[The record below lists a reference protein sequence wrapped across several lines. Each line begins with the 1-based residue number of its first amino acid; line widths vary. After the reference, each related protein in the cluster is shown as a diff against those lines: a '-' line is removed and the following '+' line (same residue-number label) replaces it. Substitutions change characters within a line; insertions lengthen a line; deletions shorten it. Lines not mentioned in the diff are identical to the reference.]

1 MENKLDTNEIEES
14 LRICEE
20 LFQNNPDFNRR
31 APRPVEALE
40 LAKNVNSGTEE
51 KPAAPIQKLE
61 EPQKEPAEKPVM
73 PAAPVVDPE
82 PAVKPVSVT
91 KPVLE
96 EKTEPAKPVVSS
108 APKPAEVPAVEKEPE
123 PAVKPV
129 SVTKP
134 VPEEKKETQPDESE
148 PDSKKEK
155 SKPNIKKN
163 LIALGICVVIAI
175 VIALIITNFVAS
187 HTKVEGNSM
196 ESTLEN
202 GDDIIVE
209 KFSYLTGDPERY
221 DIIVFRESESVNYI
235 KRVIA
240 LPGETIQITEG
251 KIYINERAVFDAY
264 GNAKMEDGGIAE
276 KPIKLGQDEYFV
288 LGDNRNASKDSR
300 DKAVGVI
307 KRDQIIGKAWLRVLP
322 FDNFG
327 KLE

>member
-1 MENKLDTNEIEES
+1 MDNKLDTNEIEES

-51 KPAAPIQKLE
+51 KPVAPVQKPE
-61 EPQKEPAEKPVM
+61 EPPKKPAEKPVM
-73 PAAPVVDPE
+73 PEAPVGDPE
-82 PAVKPVSVT
+82 PSVKPVSVT
-91 KPVLE
+91 KPVPE
-96 EKTEPAKPVVSS
+96 EKTEPAK
-108 APKPAEVPAVEKEPE
+108 
-123 PAVKPV
+123 
-129 SVTKP
+129 T

-175 VIALIITNFVAS
+175 VIALIITNFIAS

-251 KIYINERAVFDAY
+251 KIYINERAIFDAY

>member
-1 MENKLDTNEIEES
+1 MENKFDTNEIEES

-20 LFQNNPDFNRR
+20 LLQNNPDFNRR

-40 LAKNVNSGTEE
+40 LAKNVNSS
-51 KPAAPIQKLE
+51 KPAQSKPEVPAKPAPAAA
-61 EPQKEPAEKPVM
+61 PAAEPA
-73 PAAPVVDPE
+73 
-82 PAVKPVSVT
+82 
-91 KPVLE
+91 
-96 EKTEPAKPVVSS
+96 AKPVV
-108 APKPAEVPAVEKEPE
+108 KPEPEAQPAKKPE
-123 PAVKPV
+123 PASEPKPETRQKPETTTKTEP
-129 SVTKP
+129 VTESKTAEP
-134 VPEEKKETQPDESE
+134 DDKEKKN
-148 PDSKKEK
+148 
-155 SKPNIKKN
+155 KPNIKKN
-163 LIALGICVVIAI
+163 LIALGICVVIAV

-196 ESTLEN
+196 ESTLQN

-209 KFSYLTGDPERY
+209 KFSYITGDPERY
-221 DIIVFRESESVNYI
+221 EIIVFRESESVNYI

>member
-40 LAKNVNSGTEE
+40 LAKNVT
-51 KPAAPIQKLE
+51 
-61 EPQKEPAEKPVM
+61 
-73 PAAPVVDPE
+73 APVVEPK
-82 PAVKPVSVT
+82 PAVKPVPVP
-91 KPVLE
+91 KPVSE
-96 EKTEPAKPVVSS
+96 ENTEPVKPVVSQ
-108 APKPAEVPAVEKEPE
+108 APEPVKPPETPTIEKEPE
-123 PAVKPV
+123 PPVKPV

-134 VPEEKKETQPDESE
+134 VPEEKKETQPDDSE

-163 LIALGICVVIAI
+163 LIAFGICVVIAI

-209 KFSYLTGDPERY
+209 KFSYLINNPERY

-251 KIYINERAVFDAY
+251 KIYINERAIFDAY

-276 KPIKLGQDEYFV
+276 KPLKLGQDEYFV

>member
-40 LAKNVNSGTEE
+40 LAKNVTAPAVEP
-51 KPAAPIQKLE
+51 KPAV
-61 EPQKEPAEKPVM
+61 EPVPV
-73 PAAPVVDPE
+73 P
-82 PAVKPVSVT
+82 KPVS
-91 KPVLE
+91 E
-96 EKTEPAKPVVSS
+96 ENTEPVKPVVSQ
-108 APKPAEVPAVEKEPE
+108 APEPVKPPETPTIEKEPE
-123 PAVKPV
+123 PPVKPV

-134 VPEEKKETQPDESE
+134 VPEEKKETQPDDSE

-163 LIALGICVVIAI
+163 LIAFGICVVIAI

-209 KFSYLTGDPERY
+209 KFSYLTNNPERY

-251 KIYINERAVFDAY
+251 KIYINERAIFDAY

>member
-40 LAKNVNSGTEE
+40 LAKNVT
-51 KPAAPIQKLE
+51 
-61 EPQKEPAEKPVM
+61 
-73 PAAPVVDPE
+73 APVVEPK
-82 PAVKPVSVT
+82 PAVKPVPMP
-91 KPVLE
+91 KPVSE
-96 EKTEPAKPVVSS
+96 ENTEPVKPVVSQ
-108 APKPAEVPAVEKEPE
+108 APEPVKPPETPTIEKEPE
-123 PAVKPV
+123 PPVKPV

-134 VPEEKKETQPDESE
+134 VPEEKKETQPDDSE

-163 LIALGICVVIAI
+163 LIAFGICVVIAI

-209 KFSYLTGDPERY
+209 KFSYLTNNPERY

-251 KIYINERAVFDAY
+251 KIYINERAIFDAY

-276 KPIKLGQDEYFV
+276 KTIKLGQDEYFV

>member
-40 LAKNVNSGTEE
+40 LAKNVT
-51 KPAAPIQKLE
+51 
-61 EPQKEPAEKPVM
+61 
-73 PAAPVVDPE
+73 APVVEPK
-82 PAVKPVSVT
+82 PAVKPVSVP
-91 KPVLE
+91 KPVSE
-96 EKTEPAKPVVSS
+96 ENTEPVKPVVSQ
-108 APKPAEVPAVEKEPE
+108 APEPVKPPETPTIEKEPE
-123 PAVKPV
+123 PPVKPV

-134 VPEEKKETQPDESE
+134 VPEEKKETQPDDSE

-163 LIALGICVVIAI
+163 LIAFGICVVIAI

-209 KFSYLTGDPERY
+209 KFSYLTNNPERY

-251 KIYINERAVFDAY
+251 KIYINERAIFDAY

-276 KPIKLGQDEYFV
+276 KPLKLGQDEYFV

>member
-40 LAKNVNSGTEE
+40 LAKNVT
-51 KPAAPIQKLE
+51 
-61 EPQKEPAEKPVM
+61 
-73 PAAPVVDPE
+73 APVVEPK
-82 PAVKPVSVT
+82 PAVEPVPVPKPVS
-91 KPVLE
+91 E
-96 EKTEPAKPVVSS
+96 ENTEPVKPVVSQ
-108 APKPAEVPAVEKEPE
+108 APEPVKPPETPTIEKEPE
-123 PAVKPV
+123 PPVKPV

-134 VPEEKKETQPDESE
+134 VPEEKKETQPDDSE

-163 LIALGICVVIAI
+163 LIAFGICVVIAI

-187 HTKVEGNSM
+187 QTKVEGNSM

-209 KFSYLTGDPERY
+209 KFSYLTNNPERY

-251 KIYINERAVFDAY
+251 KIYINERAIFDAY

>member
-40 LAKNVNSGTEE
+40 LAKNVT
-51 KPAAPIQKLE
+51 
-61 EPQKEPAEKPVM
+61 
-73 PAAPVVDPE
+73 APVVEPK
-82 PAVKPVSVT
+82 PAVEPVPVPKPVS
-91 KPVLE
+91 E
-96 EKTEPAKPVVSS
+96 ENTEPVKPVVSQ
-108 APKPAEVPAVEKEPE
+108 APEPVKPPETPTIEKEPE
-123 PAVKPV
+123 PPVKPV

-134 VPEEKKETQPDESE
+134 VPEEKKETQPDDSE

-163 LIALGICVVIAI
+163 LIAFGICVVIAI

-209 KFSYLTGDPERY
+209 KFSYLTNNPERY

-251 KIYINERAVFDAY
+251 KIYINERAIFDAY

-327 KLE
+327 NLE

>member
-40 LAKNVNSGTEE
+40 LAKNVT
-51 KPAAPIQKLE
+51 
-61 EPQKEPAEKPVM
+61 
-73 PAAPVVDPE
+73 APVVEPK
-82 PAVKPVSVT
+82 PAVKPVPMP
-91 KPVLE
+91 KPVSE
-96 EKTEPAKPVVSS
+96 ENTEPVKPVVSQ
-108 APKPAEVPAVEKEPE
+108 APEPVKPPETPTIEKEPE
-123 PAVKPV
+123 PPVKPV

-134 VPEEKKETQPDESE
+134 VPEEKKETQPDDSE

-163 LIALGICVVIAI
+163 LIAFGICVVIAI

-209 KFSYLTGDPERY
+209 KFSYLTNNPERY

-251 KIYINERAVFDAY
+251 KIYINERAIFDAY

>member
-40 LAKNVNSGTEE
+40 LAKNVT
-51 KPAAPIQKLE
+51 
-61 EPQKEPAEKPVM
+61 
-73 PAAPVVDPE
+73 APVVEPK
-82 PAVKPVSVT
+82 PAVEPVPVPKPVS
-91 KPVLE
+91 E
-96 EKTEPAKPVVSS
+96 ENTEPVKPVVSQ
-108 APKPAEVPAVEKEPE
+108 APEPVKPPETPTIEKEPE
-123 PAVKPV
+123 PPVKPV

-134 VPEEKKETQPDESE
+134 VPEEKKETQPDDSE

-163 LIALGICVVIAI
+163 LIAFGICVVIAI

-209 KFSYLTGDPERY
+209 KFSYITSDPERY

-251 KIYINERAVFDAY
+251 KIYINERAIFDAY

>member
-40 LAKNVNSGTEE
+40 LAKNVT
-51 KPAAPIQKLE
+51 
-61 EPQKEPAEKPVM
+61 
-73 PAAPVVDPE
+73 APVVEPK
-82 PAVKPVSVT
+82 PAVKPVPVP
-91 KPVLE
+91 KPVSE
-96 EKTEPAKPVVSS
+96 ENTEPVKPVVSQ
-108 APKPAEVPAVEKEPE
+108 APEPVKPPETPTIEKEPE
-123 PAVKPV
+123 PPVKPV

-134 VPEEKKETQPDESE
+134 VPEEKKETQPDDSES
-148 PDSKKEK
+148 DSKKEK

-163 LIALGICVVIAI
+163 LIAFGICVVIAI

-209 KFSYLTGDPERY
+209 KFSYLTNNPERY

-251 KIYINERAVFDAY
+251 KIYINERAIFDAY

-276 KPIKLGQDEYFV
+276 KPLKLGQDEYFV

>member
-40 LAKNVNSGTEE
+40 LAKNVT
-51 KPAAPIQKLE
+51 
-61 EPQKEPAEKPVM
+61 
-73 PAAPVVDPE
+73 APVVEPK
-82 PAVKPVSVT
+82 PAVKPVPMP
-91 KPVLE
+91 KPVSE
-96 EKTEPAKPVVSS
+96 ENTEPVKPVVSQ
-108 APKPAEVPAVEKEPE
+108 APEPVKPPETPTIEKEPE
-123 PAVKPV
+123 PPVKPV

-134 VPEEKKETQPDESE
+134 VPEEKKETQPDDSE

-163 LIALGICVVIAI
+163 LIAFGICVVIAI

-209 KFSYLTGDPERY
+209 KFSYLTNNPERY

-240 LPGETIQITEG
+240 LPGETIQTTEG
-251 KIYINERAVFDAY
+251 KIYINERAIFDAY

>member
-31 APRPVEALE
+31 APRPVEALK
-40 LAKNVNSGTEE
+40 LAKNVT
-51 KPAAPIQKLE
+51 
-61 EPQKEPAEKPVM
+61 
-73 PAAPVVDPE
+73 APVVEPK
-82 PAVKPVSVT
+82 PAVKPVPMP
-91 KPVLE
+91 KPVSE
-96 EKTEPAKPVVSS
+96 ENTEPVKPVVSQ
-108 APKPAEVPAVEKEPE
+108 APEPVKPPETPTIEKEPE
-123 PAVKPV
+123 PPVKPV

-134 VPEEKKETQPDESE
+134 VPEEKKETQPDDSE

-163 LIALGICVVIAI
+163 LIAFGICVVIAI

-209 KFSYLTGDPERY
+209 KFSYLTNNPERY

-251 KIYINERAVFDAY
+251 KIYINERAIFDAY

>member
-40 LAKNVNSGTEE
+40 LAKNVT
-51 KPAAPIQKLE
+51 
-61 EPQKEPAEKPVM
+61 
-73 PAAPVVDPE
+73 APVVDPK
-82 PAVKPVSVT
+82 PAVEPVPTVEPVPVT
-91 KPVLE
+91 KPVSE
-96 EKTEPAKPVVSS
+96 EKTEPAKPVVFQ
-108 APKPAEVPAVEKEPE
+108 APEPVKPPETPTIEKEPE
-123 PAVKPV
+123 PSVKPV

-134 VPEEKKETQPDESE
+134 VPEEKKETQPDASE

-163 LIALGICVVIAI
+163 LIAFGICVVIAI

-209 KFSYLTGDPERY
+209 KFSYLTNNPERY

-251 KIYINERAVFDAY
+251 KIYINERAIFDAY

-276 KPIKLGQDEYFV
+276 KPLKLGQDEYFV

>member
-40 LAKNVNSGTEE
+40 LAKNVT
-51 KPAAPIQKLE
+51 
-61 EPQKEPAEKPVM
+61 
-73 PAAPVVDPE
+73 APVVEPK
-82 PAVKPVSVT
+82 PAVEPVPVPKPVS
-91 KPVLE
+91 E
-96 EKTEPAKPVVSS
+96 ENTEPVKPVVSQ
-108 APKPAEVPAVEKEPE
+108 APEPVKPPETPTIEKEPE
-123 PAVKPV
+123 PPVKPV

-134 VPEEKKETQPDESE
+134 VPEEKKETQPDDSE

-163 LIALGICVVIAI
+163 LIAFGICVVIAI
-175 VIALIITNFVAS
+175 VIALFITNFVAS

-209 KFSYLTGDPERY
+209 KFSYLTNNPERY

-251 KIYINERAVFDAY
+251 KIYINERAIFDAY

>member
-40 LAKNVNSGTEE
+40 LAKNVT
-51 KPAAPIQKLE
+51 
-61 EPQKEPAEKPVM
+61 
-73 PAAPVVDPE
+73 APVVEPK
-82 PAVKPVSVT
+82 PAVEPVPVPKPVS
-91 KPVLE
+91 E
-96 EKTEPAKPVVSS
+96 ENTEPVKPVVSQ
-108 APKPAEVPAVEKEPE
+108 APEPVKPPETPTIEKEPE
-123 PAVKPV
+123 PPVKPV

-251 KIYINERAVFDAY
+251 KIYINERAVFDTY

>member
-40 LAKNVNSGTEE
+40 LAKNVT
-51 KPAAPIQKLE
+51 
-61 EPQKEPAEKPVM
+61 
-73 PAAPVVDPE
+73 APVVEPK
-82 PAVKPVSVT
+82 PAVKPVPMP
-91 KPVLE
+91 KPVSE
-96 EKTEPAKPVVSS
+96 ENTEPVKPVVSQ
-108 APKPAEVPAVEKEPE
+108 APEPVKPPETPTIEKEPE
-123 PAVKPV
+123 PPVKPV

-134 VPEEKKETQPDESE
+134 VPEEKKETQPDDSE

-163 LIALGICVVIAI
+163 LIAFGICVVIAI

-209 KFSYLTGDPERY
+209 KFSYLTNNPERY
-221 DIIVFRESESVNYI
+221 DIIVFRESASVNYI

-251 KIYINERAVFDAY
+251 KIYINERAIFDAY

>member
-31 APRPVEALE
+31 APRPVEALK
-40 LAKNVNSGTEE
+40 LAKNVT
-51 KPAAPIQKLE
+51 
-61 EPQKEPAEKPVM
+61 
-73 PAAPVVDPE
+73 APVVDPK
-82 PAVKPVSVT
+82 PAVEPVPTVEPVPVT
-91 KPVLE
+91 KPVSE
-96 EKTEPAKPVVSS
+96 EKTEPAKPVVFQ
-108 APKPAEVPAVEKEPE
+108 APEPVKPPETPTIEKEPE
-123 PAVKPV
+123 PSVKPV

-134 VPEEKKETQPDESE
+134 VPEEKKETQPDASE

-163 LIALGICVVIAI
+163 LIAFGICVVIAI

-209 KFSYLTGDPERY
+209 KFSYLTNNPERY

-251 KIYINERAVFDAY
+251 KIYINERAIFDAY

-276 KPIKLGQDEYFV
+276 KPLKLGQDEYFV

>member
-40 LAKNVNSGTEE
+40 LAKNVT
-51 KPAAPIQKLE
+51 
-61 EPQKEPAEKPVM
+61 
-73 PAAPVVDPE
+73 APVVEPK
-82 PAVKPVSVT
+82 PAVEPVPVPKPVS
-91 KPVLE
+91 E
-96 EKTEPAKPVVSS
+96 ENTEPVKPVVSQ
-108 APKPAEVPAVEKEPE
+108 APDPVKPPETPTLEKEPE
-123 PAVKPV
+123 PPVKPV

-134 VPEEKKETQPDESE
+134 VPEEKKETQPDDSE

-163 LIALGICVVIAI
+163 LIAFGICVVIAI

-209 KFSYLTGDPERY
+209 KFSYLTNNPERY

-251 KIYINERAVFDAY
+251 KIYINERAIFDAY

>member
-31 APRPVEALE
+31 APRPAEALE
-40 LAKNVNSGTEE
+40 LAKNVNSGTKE
-51 KPAAPIQKLE
+51 KPVAPVQKPE

-73 PAAPVVDPE
+73 PAAPVVD
-82 PAVKPVSVT
+82 
-91 KPVLE
+91 
-96 EKTEPAKPVVSS
+96 
-108 APKPAEVPAVEKEPE
+108 PE

-251 KIYINERAVFDAY
+251 KIYINERAVFDTY

>member
-31 APRPVEALE
+31 SPRPVEALE
-40 LAKNVNSGTEE
+40 LAKNVT
-51 KPAAPIQKLE
+51 
-61 EPQKEPAEKPVM
+61 
-73 PAAPVVDPE
+73 APVVEPK
-82 PAVKPVSVT
+82 PAVKPVPVP
-91 KPVLE
+91 KPVSE
-96 EKTEPAKPVVSS
+96 ENTEPVKPVVFQ
-108 APKPAEVPAVEKEPE
+108 APEPVKPPETPTIEKEPE
-123 PAVKPV
+123 PPVKPV

-134 VPEEKKETQPDESE
+134 VPEEKKETQPDDSE

-163 LIALGICVVIAI
+163 LIAFGICVVIAI

-209 KFSYLTGDPERY
+209 KFSYLTNNPERY

-251 KIYINERAVFDAY
+251 KIYINERAIFDAY

>member
-40 LAKNVNSGTEE
+40 LAKNVT
-51 KPAAPIQKLE
+51 
-61 EPQKEPAEKPVM
+61 
-73 PAAPVVDPE
+73 APVVEPK
-82 PAVKPVSVT
+82 PAVEPVPVPKPVS
-91 KPVLE
+91 E
-96 EKTEPAKPVVSS
+96 ENTEPVKPVVSQ
-108 APKPAEVPAVEKEPE
+108 APEPVKPPETPTIEKEPE
-123 PAVKPV
+123 PPVKPV

-134 VPEEKKETQPDESE
+134 VPEEKKETQPDDSE

-163 LIALGICVVIAI
+163 LIAFGICVVIAI
-175 VIALIITNFVAS
+175 VIALIITNFVAN

-209 KFSYLTGDPERY
+209 KFSYLTNNPERY

-251 KIYINERAVFDAY
+251 KIYINERAIFDAY

>member
-1 MENKLDTNEIEES
+1 MENKFDTNEIEES

-40 LAKNVNSGTEE
+40 LAKDVNSARQDAQQVSQEMVPEPEIVPEPKPEPEEEAPLQTESRAE
-51 KPAAPIQKLE
+51 SQPEPE
-61 EPQKEPAEKPVM
+61 EEPEPQKEPEPQ
-73 PAAPVVDPE
+73 PEPVV
-82 PAVKPVSVT
+82 
-91 KPVLE
+91 E
-96 EKTEPAKPVVSS
+96 E
-108 APKPAEVPAVEKEPE
+108 EPE
-123 PAVKPV
+123 PEA
-129 SVTKP
+129 
-134 VPEEKKETQPDESE
+134 EEKP
-148 PDSKKEK
+148 
-155 SKPNIKKN
+155 KPNIKKN
-163 LIALGICVVIAI
+163 LIAFGICIAVAI
-175 VIALIITNFVAS
+175 VIALFITNFVAS
-187 HTKVEGNSM
+187 HTKVEGTSM
-196 ESTLEN
+196 EATLDD

-209 KFSYLTGDPERY
+209 KVSYLTSDPERY
-221 DIIVFRESESVNYI
+221 DIIVFRESESIHYI

-276 KPIKLGQDEYFV
+276 KPIKLGKDEYFV

-300 DKAVGVI
+300 DKEVGVI

-322 FDNFG
+322 FDHFG

>member
-40 LAKNVNSGTEE
+40 LAKNVT
-51 KPAAPIQKLE
+51 
-61 EPQKEPAEKPVM
+61 
-73 PAAPVVDPE
+73 APVVESE
-82 PAVKPVSVT
+82 PVVEPVPVT
-91 KPVLE
+91 KPVSK
-96 EKTEPAKPVVSS
+96 EKTEPAKPVVSQ
-108 APKPAEVPAVEKEPE
+108 APEPAKPPVVEKEPKPSVE
-123 PAVKPV
+123 PV

-134 VPEEKKETQPDESE
+134 VSKEKKETQPNNSE

-163 LIALGICVVIAI
+163 LIAFGICVVIAI

-209 KFSYLTGDPERY
+209 KFSYITSDPERY

-327 KLE
+327 KLKEKGRRKHGN

>member
-40 LAKNVNSGTEE
+40 LAKNVT
-51 KPAAPIQKLE
+51 
-61 EPQKEPAEKPVM
+61 
-73 PAAPVVDPE
+73 APVVEPK
-82 PAVKPVSVT
+82 PAVEPVPVPKPVS
-91 KPVLE
+91 E
-96 EKTEPAKPVVSS
+96 ENTEPVKPVVSQ
-108 APKPAEVPAVEKEPE
+108 APEPVKPPETPTIEKEPE
-123 PAVKPV
+123 PPVKPV

-134 VPEEKKETQPDESE
+134 VPEEKKETQPDDSE

-163 LIALGICVVIAI
+163 LIAFGICVVIAI

-209 KFSYLTGDPERY
+209 KFSYLTNNPERY

-251 KIYINERAVFDAY
+251 KIYINERAIIDAY

-307 KRDQIIGKAWLRVLP
+307 KCDQIIGKAWLRVLP

>member
-40 LAKNVNSGTEE
+40 LAKNVT
-51 KPAAPIQKLE
+51 
-61 EPQKEPAEKPVM
+61 
-73 PAAPVVDPE
+73 APVVDPK
-82 PAVKPVSVT
+82 PAVEPVPVPKPVS
-91 KPVLE
+91 E
-96 EKTEPAKPVVSS
+96 EKTEPVKPVVSQ
-108 APKPAEVPAVEKEPE
+108 APEPVKPPETPTIEKEPE
-123 PAVKPV
+123 PPVKPV

-134 VPEEKKETQPDESE
+134 VPEEKKETQSDASE

-163 LIALGICVVIAI
+163 LIAFGICVVIAI

-202 GDDIIVE
+202 GDDIIV
-209 KFSYLTGDPERY
+209 
-221 DIIVFRESESVNYI
+221 FRESESVNYI

-251 KIYINERAVFDAY
+251 KIYINERAIFDAY
-264 GNAKMEDGGIAE
+264 GNAKMEDGGIAK

>member
-40 LAKNVNSGTEE
+40 LAKNVT
-51 KPAAPIQKLE
+51 
-61 EPQKEPAEKPVM
+61 
-73 PAAPVVDPE
+73 APVVEPK
-82 PAVKPVSVT
+82 PAVEPVPVPKPVS
-91 KPVLE
+91 E
-96 EKTEPAKPVVSS
+96 ENTEPAKPVVFQ
-108 APKPAEVPAVEKEPE
+108 APEPVKPPETPTIEKEPE
-123 PAVKPV
+123 PSVKPV

-134 VPEEKKETQPDESE
+134 VPEEKKETQPDDSE

-163 LIALGICVVIAI
+163 LIAFGICVVIAI

-209 KFSYLTGDPERY
+209 KFSYLTNNPERY

-251 KIYINERAVFDAY
+251 KIYINERAIFDAY

>member
-1 MENKLDTNEIEES
+1 MENKFDTNKIEES

-31 APRPVEALE
+31 APRPLEALE
-40 LAKNVNSGTEE
+40 LAKNVNSGMQE
-51 KPAAPIQKLE
+51 KSVAAPAPKTE
-61 EPQKEPAEKPVM
+61 EPQKEPAEESVM
-73 PAAPVVDPE
+73 PAE
-82 PAVKPVSVT
+82 PAIKPV
-91 KPVLE
+91 P
-96 EKTEPAKPVVSS
+96 
-108 APKPAEVPAVEKEPE
+108 
-123 PAVKPV
+123 
-129 SVTKP
+129 VTKP
-134 VPEEKKETQPDESE
+134 VPEEK
-148 PDSKKEK
+148 PDSKEEK

-163 LIALGICVVIAI
+163 LIALGICIVVAI
-175 VIALIITNFVAS
+175 GIALFVTNFVAS

-209 KFSYLTGDPERY
+209 KFSYLTNNPERY

-251 KIYINERAVFDAY
+251 KIYINERAIFDAY

>member
-31 APRPVEALE
+31 SPRPVEALE
-40 LAKNVNSGTEE
+40 LAKNVT
-51 KPAAPIQKLE
+51 
-61 EPQKEPAEKPVM
+61 
-73 PAAPVVDPE
+73 APVVEPK
-82 PAVKPVSVT
+82 PAVKPVVSQAPEPV
-91 KPVLE
+91 KPPE
-96 EKTEPAKPVVSS
+96 TPTI
-108 APKPAEVPAVEKEPE
+108 EKEPD
-123 PAVKPV
+123 PPVKPV

-134 VPEEKKETQPDESE
+134 VPEEKKETQPDDSE

-163 LIALGICVVIAI
+163 LIAFGICVVIAI

-209 KFSYLTGDPERY
+209 KFSYLTNNPERY

-251 KIYINERAVFDAY
+251 KIYINERAIFDAY

>member
-40 LAKNVNSGTEE
+40 LAKNVT
-51 KPAAPIQKLE
+51 
-61 EPQKEPAEKPVM
+61 
-73 PAAPVVDPE
+73 APVVEPK
-82 PAVKPVSVT
+82 PAVKPVPVP
-91 KPVLE
+91 KPVSE
-96 EKTEPAKPVVSS
+96 ENTEPVKPVVSQ
-108 APKPAEVPAVEKEPE
+108 APEPVKPPETPTIEKEPE
-123 PAVKPV
+123 PPVKPV

-134 VPEEKKETQPDESE
+134 VPEEKKETQPDDSE

-163 LIALGICVVIAI
+163 LIAFGICVVIAI

-202 GDDIIVE
+202 GDDIIVQ
-209 KFSYLTGDPERY
+209 KFSYLTNNPERY

-251 KIYINERAVFDAY
+251 KIYINERAIFDAY